1 MPVQANLYSNF
12 FAEPPLDAIVPSN
25 ANVNVCDFGPQS
37 HLNQNPSVIKE
48 LPKATTPPPPKPEI
62 AVQKGNVL
70 EIVPKEMA
78 PITIKEEKLDPVEV
92 EKPKEKIKV
101 TSLTAKR
108 KEVEFRYINTAVLR
122 LRKENDDPKHG
133 ILKVSR
139 SSR

>member
-1 MPVQANLYSNF
+1 MPVQTLYPNYFPEQIADVSNT
-12 FAEPPLDAIVPSN
+12 N
-25 ANVNVCDFGPQS
+25 NVNVCDFGLQS

-48 LPKATTPPPPKPEI
+48 LPKATSPPKPEI

-70 EIVPKEMA
+70 EIVPKETCNLV
-78 PITIKEEKLDPVEV
+78 PIKQEKIDPPEV
-92 EKPKEKIKV
+92 EKPKEKVKV
-101 TSLTAKR
+101 ISLAAKR

-122 LRKENDDPKHG
+122 LRKENDDPKIG